1 MKQKQIRKTKK
12 INKIKIKNKNV
23 VNIHFH
29 KSKKTKTPTQQL
41 TTSKHRQ
48 IDTYQ
53 PRLPIY
59 HPFVNAPV
67 PPTPLQNPVNV
78 YVNGDLT
85 KNKPDASALA
95 AHVHAT
101 PSPPAPSTPVGSST
115 PVVPPKQ
122 KVTRAKKGTGK
133 IEYDKTGNQP
143 EKHPFPKFEDLIDN
157 GTLDEQHTNT
167 LKDMVSH
174 YDVDIRG
181 YAGMKKGKL
190 LSAIKKKYK
199 VKD

>member
-1 MKQKQIRKTKK
+1 MLLIFIF
-12 INKIKIKNKNV
+12 INQ
-23 VNIHFH
+23 
-29 KSKKTKTPTQQL
+29 KKTKTPTQQL

-85 KNKPDASALA
+85 KNTPNDGTLA
-95 AHVHAT
+95 THVRANT
-101 PSPPAPSTPVGSST
+101 PAPVPPAPSTPISSST
-115 PVVPPKQ
+115 PIAPAHFGSSAPVDVAKPKAP
-122 KVTRAKKGTGK
+122 RAKKGTGK

-143 EKHPFPKFEDLIDN
+143 EKQPFPTFEDLIAN
-157 GTLDEQHTNT
+157 GTLDEQHNNT

>member
-1 MKQKQIRKTKK
+1 M
-12 INKIKIKNKNV
+12 
-23 VNIHFH
+23 
-29 KSKKTKTPTQQL
+29 
-41 TTSKHRQ
+41 
-48 IDTYQ
+48 
-53 PRLPIY
+53 PIY

-115 PVVPPKQ
+115 PAPPVVPPKP
-122 KVTRAKKGTGK
+122 KVSRAKKGTGK
-133 IEYDKTGNQP
+133 IKYDKTGNQP
-143 EKHPFPKFEDLIDN
+143 EKQPFPKFEDLIAN
-157 GTLDEQHTNT
+157 GTLDEQHNNT